1 MIEVII
7 TTIIGMI
14 LGYIIRGEQKVT
26 DDTAQSTID
35 ALNDDVVYYKK
46 LTKGLV
52 EENADMRAR
61 LRKHGEKYE

>member
-1 MIEVII
+1 MIEII
-7 TTIIGMI
+7 ISLIIGTI
-14 LGYIIRGEQKVT
+14 LGYVIRGEQKVT